1 MFDISLA
8 ELGVAGIVAVVVFGP
23 QECLKA
29 LKYTRYIVI
38 KCKKIISSCMYPI
51 QKELRHVEDHLI
63 DLEGEIQLTYD
74 LEEIE
79 KELNNLKKDG
89 KRKTRK
95 KNI

>member
-8 ELGVAGIVAVVVFGP
+8 ELGVTSIVAIVVFGP

-29 LKYTRYIVI
+29 LKYIRYIGMR
-38 KCKKIISSCMYPI
+38 CKKIISHYMHPI
-51 QKELRHVEDHLI
+51 QEELRHVKDHLI
-63 DLEGEIQLTYD
+63 DLEGEIQPTYD
-74 LEEIE
+74 LEEIK
-79 KELNNLKKDG
+79 KELNSLKKDG

>member
-8 ELGVAGIVAVVVFGP
+8 ELGVVGIVAIVVFGP

-29 LKYTRYIVI
+29 LKYMRYIGI
-38 KCKKIISSCMYPI
+38 KCKKIISNYMYPI
-51 QKELRHVEDHLI
+51 QEELRHVKDHLI
-63 DLEGEIQLTYD
+63 DLEGEIQPTYD
-74 LEEIE
+74 LEEIK

-89 KRKTRK
+89 KGKTRK